1 MNYDLVGKKI
11 LILGGAFQH
20 IKLVNAAR
28 QMGVYTIVADYL
40 NDSPSKK
47 FADKSYLCDIKNI
60 EQLKEI
66 CINEKVQGVIS
77 SHLDPCQ
84 IPYVTLCSELKLPC
98 LANKEQFV
106 CMTNKA
112 AFKKMCIKNGVDIIS
127 EYSEDEVKNQKIEFP
142 VFVKPVD
149 SRGSR
154 GQTVCYT
161 YDSLNKAIIKAK
173 KESSNNNVII
183 EKYIQNAQE
192 FQVTYFFVNGE
203 GYLVRTA
210 DSYTGSEINNLS
222 KVVVCAIS
230 PSLNTEKY
238 IKTAHNSV
246 LNMLKNLGIKNGP
259 VFMQGFIDNG
269 VFRFFDPGL
278 RFPGVNYEDIYEYV
292 FGINLEKLLIRYAL
306 TGIMP
311 EVKLPQNSVF
321 LNGKK
326 VSILFPLL
334 KSGKINNITGVDI
347 LKQEKGIFSISQR
360 ISISDVIPAS
370 YDILQRFGE
379 IDILADDISQIINNI
394 ELVYKT
400 LNVTDVLN
408 KNMIFDKFNTKRLKK
423 YDQNN

>member
-259 VFMQGFIDNG
+259 VFMQGFRYG
-269 VFRFFDPGL
+269 EKFRFFDPGI
-278 RFPGVNYEDIYEYV
+278 RFPGVDCELVIKEAT
-292 FGINLEKLLIRYAL
+292 GINYMKAMIDIAFTGKCEVPDAADCYKLNNKVASVLYLNVRPGTI
-306 TGIMP
+306 
-311 EVKLPQNSVF
+311 VKIHNEDVIKKNSTVIAYLPRC
-321 LNGKK
+321 K
-326 VSILFPLL
+326 VGDTISWSYNVNQRFAEL
-334 KSGKINNITGVDI
+334 DI
-347 LKQEKGIFSISQR
+347 LTDTCE
-360 ISISDVIPAS
+360 
-370 YDILQRFGE
+370 
-379 IDILADDISQIINNI
+379 
-394 ELVYKT
+394 ELVETMDEIQK
-400 LNVTDVLN
+400 NIFVEDEN
-408 KNMIFDKFNTKRLKK
+408 GENMIFNLFDLTRIER
-423 YDQNN
+423 